1 MSHISNLFKMKHI
14 ITSLALLAVC
24 QFSFGQANV
33 YPAKPQNKAIAIIG
47 ATIHTG
53 TGQVIETGYITFD
66 QGKITGMG
74 DARVVKFNSDTYQ
87 MISAS
92 GKHIYPGFIAPITNL
107 GLIETSAIRATL
119 DYDEVGNM
127 NPHIRSIIA
136 YNTDS
141 KVPNTLRTNGIL
153 LAHITPQGGLI
164 SGQSSVVELDGWN
177 WEDAAYKTDLAIN
190 MNWPNS
196 QISGSPF
203 APPAETQ
210 KENTLKALR
219 ELELYFAEAKTY
231 SELSKPEV
239 SNSRFNAMKGLFNGS
254 KKLIVNADNSKDIIA
269 AVNFFKRMGI
279 TPVIAGATDAHLI
292 TAFLKDNNVSLII
305 NKPHSLPSK
314 DDDDVYLPYKQAKIL
329 SDAGINFA
337 ISIDG
342 YWQQRNLPF
351 MAGTAAAYGLTK
363 EQALA
368 TITLNAAKI
377 LGIDKTVGSLEI
389 GKDATLF
396 ISSGDALD
404 MMGNDVVQAFIRGKN
419 IDLDNL
425 HKQLFK
431 RYSEKYEGK

>member
-1 MSHISNLFKMKHI
+1 
-14 ITSLALLAVC
+14 
-24 QFSFGQANV
+24 
-33 YPAKPQNKAIAIIG
+33 
-47 ATIHTG
+47 
-53 TGQVIETGYITFD
+53 
-66 QGKITGMG
+66 MG

-87 MISAS
+87 MINAS

-107 GLIETSAIRATL
+107 GLIEISAIRATL
-119 DYDEVGNM
+119 DDSEVGNM

-136 YNTDS
+136 YNTDR
-141 KVPNTLRTNGIL
+141 KVPNTLRTNGVL

-177 WEDAAYKTDLAIN
+177 WEDAAYKTNLAIN
-190 MNWPNS
+190 MNWPGS
-196 QISGSPF
+196 QISASPF
-203 APPAETQ
+203 ALPAETQ

-254 KKLIVNADNSKDIIA
+254 KKLILNADNSKDIIA
-269 AVNFFKRMGI
+269 AVNFFKGMGI

-292 TAFLKDNNVSLII
+292 AAFLKDNNVSVII

-351 MAGTAAAYGLTK
+351 MAGTAAACGLTK

-396 ISSGDALD
+396 ISDGDALD
-404 MMGNDVVQAFIRGKN
+404 MISNDVMQAFIRGKN

-431 RYSEKYEGK
+431 RYSEKFEGK

>member
-1 MSHISNLFKMKHI
+1 MKHI
-14 ITSLALLAVC
+14 TISLALLAFC
-24 QFSFGQANV
+24 QFSFGQATV
-33 YPAKPQNKAIAIIG
+33 YPAKPQSKAIAIIG

-66 QGKITGMG
+66 QGKITGIG
-74 DARVVKFNSDTYQ
+74 DARVVKFSSTTYQ
-87 MISAS
+87 MINAS

-119 DYDEVGNM
+119 DYDEVGDM

-141 KVPNTLRTNGIL
+141 KVPNTLRTNGVL

-190 MNWPNS
+190 MNWPGS

-210 KENTLKALR
+210 KENAQKALR
-219 ELELYFAEAKTY
+219 QLELYFAEAKTY

-269 AVNFFKRMGI
+269 AVNFFKGMGI
-279 TPVIAGATDAHLI
+279 TPVIAGATDAYLI
-292 TAFLKDNNVSLII
+292 TPFLKDNNISLII

-314 DDDDVYLPYKQAKIL
+314 DDEDVYLPYKQAKIL
-329 SDAGINFA
+329 SDAGISFA

-363 EQALA
+363 EQALE
-368 TITLNAAKI
+368 TITLNPAKI
-377 LGIDKTVGSLEI
+377 LGIDKSVGSLEI

-396 ISSGDALD
+396 ISNGDALD
-404 MMGNDVVQAFIRGKN
+404 MMGNDVEQAFIRGKN
-419 IDLDNL
+419 LDLDNL

-431 RYSEKYEGK
+431 RYSQKYEGK